1 MEMDFNSHKSVIYS
15 VQSRKLKKK
24 VLPMTLIQHLT
35 RQLLQTTLLGFLF
48 FNNVIVQVQA
58 QDHSDSRW
66 ITTWATSPSSLP
78 PIGEDY
84 EIVENQTLR
93 LIVHSSVGGDSVRLR
108 LANYHG
114 DQPIHVG
121 AVSIALQVEGSSIQ
135 DGSSEDVSFS
145 GAQSV
150 TIPRGAVILSDP
162 VSFAVPELSNLAV
175 SLYIPNPS
183 GFLTAHA
190 LSNQTNYI
198 SEAGNHSSST
208 NLPVASESPAWNLL
222 TAIEVIKEG
231 AVTAIAPVGDSITD
245 GWGSTLSG
253 NQRWP
258 NHFARRLFADSSIT
272 NFAVVNAGISGNRV
286 TTEGN
291 LLFGQNL
298 QARFERDV
306 LALNKITHI
315 VLLEGIND
323 IGMPSMEAGE
333 PITAEEIIAGYRNII
348 ARAHARDIKIFGATL
363 TPYEGAVYYT
373 EAGEQVRQEV
383 NRFIRNGREFD
394 GVIDFDAVVQD
405 PNRPARILPIFT
417 EDNLHP
423 NDAGYKAMADAINL
437 DLFR

>member
-1 MEMDFNSHKSVIYS
+1 
-15 VQSRKLKKK
+15 
-24 VLPMTLIQHLT
+24 
-35 RQLLQTTLLGFLF
+35 
-48 FNNVIVQVQA
+48 
-58 QDHSDSRW
+58 
-66 ITTWATSPSSLP
+66 
-78 PIGEDY
+78 
-84 EIVENQTLR
+84 
-93 LIVHSSVGGDSVRLR
+93 
-108 LANYHG
+108 
-114 DQPIHVG
+114 
-121 AVSIALQVEGSSIQ
+121 
-135 DGSSEDVSFS
+135 
-145 GAQSV
+145 
-150 TIPRGAVILSDP
+150 
-162 VSFAVPELSNLAV
+162 
-175 SLYIPNPS
+175 
-183 GFLTAHA
+183 LTAHA

-208 NLPVASESPAWNLL
+208 NLPVASESPAWSLL
-222 TAIEVIKEG
+222 TAIDVIKEG
-231 AVTAIAPVGDSITD
+231 AVTAIATVGDSITD

-405 PNRPARILPIFT
+405 PNRPVRILPIFT